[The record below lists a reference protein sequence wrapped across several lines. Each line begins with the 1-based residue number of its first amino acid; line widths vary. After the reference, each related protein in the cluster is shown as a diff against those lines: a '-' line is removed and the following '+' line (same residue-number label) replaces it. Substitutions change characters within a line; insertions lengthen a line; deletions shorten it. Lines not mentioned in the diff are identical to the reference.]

1 MKRLYSLNT
10 STIRPTPLIRKIEMA
25 RKAGYDGIELWCDEI
40 REYTEK
46 GNPIKDV
53 IHALEDNGLKV
64 PSMIAL
70 HGWMDTSGEEYER
83 ALDEAK
89 RRMELAAELGASY
102 IVATPSTK
110 EEPIE
115 IDLDDVARRYSDLI
129 EIGREFGV
137 LPAMEFL
144 GFITTI
150 YRVDQAWE
158 VVKRS
163 GAEDGTIV
171 LDSFHLYRGGSS
183 LDDVPDIDGRRI
195 AIFHINDV
203 PSGKERDELRDED
216 RIMPGDGILP
226 LGDIV
231 ARLDSIGYE
240 GFISLELFNREL
252 WRKDPLEVARIGLEK
267 IMEVV
272 ERG

>member
-10 STIRPTPLIRKIEMA
+10 STIRPTPLIRKIETA

-64 PSMIAL
+64 PSIIAL
-70 HGWMDTSGEEYER
+70 HGWMDTTGEEYER

-89 RRMELAAELGASY
+89 RRMELAAEVGASY

-110 EEPIE
+110 EELAE
-115 IDLDDVARRYSDLI
+115 LDLDDVARRYSDLM
-129 EIGREFGV
+129 EIGKEFGV
-137 LPAMEFL
+137 FPAMEFL
-144 GFITTI
+144 GFIMTI
-150 YRVDQAWE
+150 YRIDQAWE

-216 RIMPGDGILP
+216 RIMPGDGILH

-252 WRKDPLEVARIGLEK
+252 WGKDPLEVARIGLERT
-267 IMEVV
+267 MEVV